1 MLYEVWGL
9 FGGRIQTIANRTLCH
24 NRAMTR
30 FDMIRLA
37 GRLLQQAEAP
47 PAPEGPAADPG
58 TEEEPTAYTLDLRI
72 TAIFVVLASGL
83 LGGLL
88 PLVIKVGALSV
99 CVGRLWRRFNSCDS
113 N

>member
-9 FGGRIQTIANRTLCH
+9 FGGWIQTIANRILSD
-24 NRAMTR
+24 NRAMAR

-47 PAPEGPAADPG
+47 PAPEGPAG
-58 TEEEPTAYTLDLRI
+58 STAYTLDLRI

-88 PLVIKVGALSV
+88 PLVIKVGACAHGAMDV
-99 CVGRLWRRFNSCDS
+99 DS
-113 N
+113 SQMPKC